1 MSSPGGLRHLCS
13 YGASDYMVWYCSFN
27 KHFNSVYCHNI
38 REATAP
44 LHFFDREDGHATKE
58 DYDDAFVKI
67 ASQETGLL
75 GHVPPDQKPEMPAP
89 GASFLPQMD
98 PTTEKGCGPMVPP
111 NYSYV
116 EVR

>member
-1 MSSPGGLRHLCS
+1 
-13 YGASDYMVWYCSFN
+13 MVWYCSFN